1 MFQVLTSVD
10 LIVCI
15 FWQSL
20 EANVTRRRCRVWLF
34 NIHKLVLGTTL
45 SQRHVHSF
53 RARRYLWKFQYAIY
67 EGRGVPVEKQ
77 VEWLVHP
84 SRKSVCW
91 RGQVAVAFVS
101 TLSCT
106 SLNPRMMMH
115 LGTFVQVK
123 SISPASFHNQVNP
136 LLQDRYP
143 GIRVVAFNYNRIR
156 STRAG
161 DRDTAIEETSD
172 CFGEIKNRR
181 TFLPSTKHFLS

>member
-1 MFQVLTSVD
+1 MTKFGSKCYST
-10 LIVCI
+10 
-15 FWQSL
+15 
-20 EANVTRRRCRVWLF
+20 ARVWLF

-53 RARRYLWKFQYAIY
+53 RARRYLRKFQYAIY

-77 VEWLVHP
+77 VEWLVHL
-84 SRKSVCW
+84 SRKSVW
-91 RGQVAVAFVS
+91 RGQGSVVFVS
-101 TLSCT
+101 NLSCT
-106 SLNPRMMMH
+106 SLNPRMMTL

-123 SISPASFHNQVNP
+123 SISPASFYNQTVNP

-143 GIRVVAFNYNRIR
+143 GIRVVAINYNRIR

-161 DRDTAIEETSD
+161 DRETAIEETSD

-181 TFLPSTKHFLS
+181 TFLPSTKHFFS